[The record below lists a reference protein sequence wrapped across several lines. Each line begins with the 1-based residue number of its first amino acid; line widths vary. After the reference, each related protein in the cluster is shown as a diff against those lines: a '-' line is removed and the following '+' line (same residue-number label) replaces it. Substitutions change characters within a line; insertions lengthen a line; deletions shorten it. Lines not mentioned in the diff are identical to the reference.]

1 MVMECD
7 FCTVKKRVP
16 KWIVA
21 RREKYPR
28 SWERWTPEEDAFLL
42 ELKAA
47 GREEE
52 APSLLKR
59 GQGSIAMR
67 LKRIYKDDNTYHFP
81 DANPHLPE
89 TYPGDIITSDPDQEK
104 LLHAATELGMET
116 DLLTKALDCLSL
128 ELWLV
133 FAMRSGILGTCARTV
148 QNIAEFLGKSCEEI
162 ASAESHAINAL
173 KQAAS
178 FLKCARA

>member
-1 MVMECD
+1 MESD
-7 FCTVKKRVP
+7 FICTVKRRVP
-16 KWIVA
+16 KWINA

-52 APSLLKR
+52 APALLKR
-59 GQGSIAMR
+59 GQGSITMR
-67 LKRIYKDDNTYHFP
+67 LKRIYKDDNSYYFP
-81 DANPHLPE
+81 HANPHLPE
-89 TYPGDIITSDPDQEK
+89 TYPGEIKTTDPDQEK
-104 LLHAATELGMET
+104 LQNAASELGMEA

-128 ELWLV
+128 DLWLV
-133 FAMRSGILGTCARTV
+133 FSMRSGILDSCARTI
-148 QNIAEFLGKSCEEI
+148 QNIAEYLGKSAEEI
-162 ASAESHAINAL
+162 AIAEYHAVSAI

-178 FLKCARA
+178 FLKCAKA